1 MAAPTKIL
9 VFAGSVRSGSLSGKL
24 AALAA
29 KEIAL
34 LDADVTHISLADY
47 PLPIYD
53 GDIEETKGVPD
64 NATRLARLIAANS
77 GVFIATP
84 EYNNSLPPLLK
95 NTVDWVS
102 RLRHTGTIP
111 YRHKVY
117 GIGSTSDGHIGG
129 ARALM
134 DLRRVLMTGVR
145 GIMVPE
151 KVEVSR
157 AQDAFNEAG
166 ELTEER
172 PRALLKAVC
181 RQLVDLARRLAD

>member
-181 RQLVDLARRLAD
+181 RQLVVLARRLAD